1 MRPNVFRM
9 ASNLKQEEEG
19 MDEILQTNDDLLRVM
34 DTFKRV
40 VGMSGVAKEGATG
53 GEEGASDGAVAGGAA
68 TGEQMGTLSERPEE
82 SGAVG
87 GGGSE
92 VMGGGGGG
100 GGEGE
105 DILIDLADLDFGYL
119 PTPVGVGDQQA
130 SGGVPPST
138 GDSLLD
144 TLGAFGETVILP
156 HSSDRNT
163 NHYYWYKYA

>member
-40 VGMSGVAKEGATG
+40 VGMSGVAKEGEG
-53 GEEGASDGAVAGGAA
+53 GASDGAVAGGAA

-82 SGAVG
+82 AGAVG

-92 VMGGGGGG
+92 AMGGG
-100 GGEGE
+100 GGEGGE
-105 DILIDLADLDFGYL
+105 EGDILIDLADLDFGSL
-119 PTPVGVGDQQA
+119 PTPVGVGGQQA

-144 TLGAFGETVILP
+144 TLGTLGETVILP